1 MASNGFP
8 PDGRSGSSHLPGS
21 SWDEGIERW
30 LGDLERPFPW
40 EEVEWNRCAL
50 QLAAQTGLDEIHNL
64 FSFMSMGHVWITQ
77 AGQLQGVITDRILI
91 AACLHAEER
100 EPSP

>member
-1 MASNGFP
+1 MMCMYMHMMC
-8 PDGRSGSSHLPGS
+8 R
-21 SWDEGIERW
+21 
-30 LGDLERPFPW
+30 W